1 MTELLCN
8 VATNY
13 VISPQ
18 KQNIMKQPILRAI
31 AIFLIIFLI
40 DPYFLSG
47 QTVTPKFGLKLSPNV
62 GWVKPDTRS
71 YQNDGAAF
79 AMSWGFIAEFPMAE
93 NYYAST
99 GFNISSYR
107 SKIQYPHMIGNQP
120 GMFNRK
126 YNLKYLEIPLTARLR
141 VADRGG
147 PVFFGN
153 IGLGSGILLDARAED
168 SFKSGGTEISTEMDK
183 ISGEIKLFRLSLLVG
198 AGIEYP
204 VGPSSKLLAGL
215 QFNNGFT
222 NFLRGKNSSDPK
234 ISHRAFSN
242 MVELNLGFLF

>member
-1 MTELLCN
+1 
-8 VATNY
+8 
-13 VISPQ
+13 
-18 KQNIMKQPILRAI
+18 MKQSIVHGIVIFFVLHLITSDLLI
-31 AIFLIIFLI
+31 AQ
-40 DPYFLSG
+40 SN
-47 QTVTPKFGLKLSPNV
+47 TPKFGLKLSPNV

-71 YQNDGAAF
+71 YLNDGAAF
-79 AMSWGFIAEFPMAE
+79 AVSWGFIAEFPLAE
-93 NYYAST
+93 YYFVST

-107 SKIQYPHMIGNQP
+107 SKIQYPHLIENQP
-120 GMFNRK
+120 GALSRK

-153 IGLGSGILLDARAED
+153 IGLGTGILIDARAED
-168 SFKSGGTEISTEMDK
+168 YFTRINGSDIFTEMDK
-183 ISGEIKLFRLSLLVG
+183 ITGEIKLLKLSLLVG
-198 AGIEYP
+198 AGVEYP

-222 NFLRGKNSSDPK
+222 NFLKGNNLADTRL
-234 ISHRAFSN
+234 SHRAFIN

>member
-1 MTELLCN
+1 
-8 VATNY
+8 
-13 VISPQ
+13 
-18 KQNIMKQPILRAI
+18 MKQPILQAI
-31 AIFLIIFLI
+31 AIFLISFLI

-47 QTVTPKFGLKLSPNV
+47 QTATPKFGLKLSPNI

-107 SKIQYPHMIGNQP
+107 SNIQYPHLTENQP
-120 GMFNRK
+120 GVLNRK
-126 YNLKYLEIPLTARLR
+126 YNLKYFEIPLTARLR

-168 SFKSGGTEISTEMDK
+168 SFKSLIEPEIFTEMDK
-183 ISGEIKLFRLSLLVG
+183 ISGEIKLFKLSLLVG
-198 AGIEYP
+198 VGVEYP

-222 NFLRGKNSSDPK
+222 NILKGENLTDTRL
-234 ISHRAFSN
+234 SHRAFPN
-242 MVELNLGFLF
+242 MVEFNLGFLF